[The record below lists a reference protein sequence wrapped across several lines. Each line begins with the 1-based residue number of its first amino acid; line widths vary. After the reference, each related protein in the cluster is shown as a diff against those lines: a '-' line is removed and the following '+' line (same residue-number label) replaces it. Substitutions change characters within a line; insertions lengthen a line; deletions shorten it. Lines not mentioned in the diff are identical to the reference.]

1 MARRLISFDTPPF
14 EVLVEHL
21 AKDEDF
27 ISDAKTIL
35 QIEDDALDALARAL
49 AQKGPFLDRSTLS
62 STVEDTLRSAENASD
77 VSRIVWRLNQIL
89 RDADEPPQ
97 ETVAL
102 LRRAITEF
110 SEDLPKDDREK
121 LGERLEKL
129 AAAPAGF
136 TRQYKAQRLAE
147 ATGAELED
155 LQIICDMRPVFNEE
169 RSAIEGAFP
178 ITTFRLDTLEPD
190 GTSSSKEIRLTEQQ
204 VADLCVKAEA
214 AKKKISVIK
223 ETLSAKSITLPFTS
237 ATINKRVTE

>member
-35 QIEDDALDALARAL
+35 QINDDALDALARAL

-62 STVEDTLRSAENASD
+62 KTVEDTLGSGENASD
-77 VSRIVWRLNQIL
+77 VSRTVWRLNQIL
-89 RDADEPPQ
+89 RDADEPLQ

-102 LRRAITEF
+102 LKKAI
-110 SEDLPKDDREK
+110 SESSEGVPEDDREK

-129 AAAPAGF
+129 AAAPTGF
-136 TRQYKAQRLAE
+136 TRQQKAERLAQ
-147 ATGAELED
+147 ATGAELKD
-155 LQIICDMRPVFNEE
+155 VQIICDIRPVFNEE
-169 RSAIEGAFP
+169 RSAIEGAIP
-178 ITTFRLDTLEPD
+178 ITTFRLDMLEPD
-190 GTSSSKEIRLTEQQ
+190 GTSSSTEIRLTEKQL
-204 VADLCVKAEA
+204 ADLCVKAESA
-214 AKKKISVIK
+214 RKKISVIK

-237 ATINKRVTE
+237 ATIDKRVAE